1 MKADYKN
8 WMPKG
13 MIACSL
19 AVSVVLTIITMMIGV
34 KKRIGKV
41 MLAAS
46 VTCALLTHWMYM
58 LYRAFSYDW
67 KRQMSKQI
75 IDGVSSYVKLP
86 DGGKCLDVGCGSGA
100 LSIAVAKKNPT
111 AHVIGI
117 DRWDEVLYIG

>member
-19 AVSVVLTIITMMIGV
+19 AVSVVLTIITMMIGL
-34 KKRIGKV
+34 KKKIGKV

-46 VTCALLTHWMYM
+46 ITCALLTQWMYL
-58 LYRAFSYDW
+58 LYRAFSYDG

-75 IDGVSSYVKLP
+75 IDGIASYVKIP
-86 DGGKCLDVGCGSGA
+86 DSGKCLDVEGTKAHFIYARKMG
-100 LSIAVAKKNPT
+100 KK
-111 AHVIGI
+111 
-117 DRWDEVLYIG
+117 Y